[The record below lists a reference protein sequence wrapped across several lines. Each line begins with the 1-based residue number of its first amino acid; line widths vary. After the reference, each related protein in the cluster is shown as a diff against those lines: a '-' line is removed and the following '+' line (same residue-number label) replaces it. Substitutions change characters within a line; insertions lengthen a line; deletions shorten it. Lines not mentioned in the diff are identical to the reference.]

1 MDHAHPMI
9 AKTARGQGSMDVG
22 LIANEEQG
30 LDPWVSGQGAP
41 RALNHDPAAM
51 VAAHDIHC
59 NSHKMQRTRSF
70 APRLKTGLAFRGN
83 GDDLTAFIET
93 ASGADPMGHVGSCTL
108 GASAELRQ
116 AQDTVVGPAH
126 ALAAF

>member
-59 NSHKMQRTRSF
+59 NSHRDAQIAGTSWLRVSE
-70 APRLKTGLAFRGN
+70 
-83 GDDLTAFIET
+83 GD
-93 ASGADPMGHVGSCTL
+93 
-108 GASAELRQ
+108 
-116 AQDTVVGPAH
+116 
-126 ALAAF
+126 